1 MIDYIKGV
9 IEDSGEGTLTVEN
22 SAGMG
27 YLLNVS
33 ENTLMELAGERGE
46 VKVYSYMAIRENDV
60 SLYGFATKL
69 ERELFLMLITVP
81 KIGPR
86 IALNV
91 LSAFSPEALVSA
103 VVSEDVKMLTIANG
117 IGKKA
122 ASTIVVTLH
131 DKMEKIADSSGM
143 QTEQPSSAS
152 SAMTDEAVMALVT
165 LGFDNATAMKAVRK
179 VDSEGLAL
187 EDIIAQALR
196 SLDR

>member
-1 MIDYIKGV
+1 M
-9 IEDSGEGTLTVEN
+9 STEGCLT
-22 SAGMG
+22 AGKIITTHG
-27 YLLNVS
+27 L
-33 ENTLMELAGERGE
+33 RGE

-165 LGFDNATAMKAVRK
+165 LGFDNATAMNAVRK